1 MPLIELSPLW
11 ISLNVTLAATFFAS
25 VIGIILATGIYHY
38 PGKGKAFIDA
48 VFTLPLVLPPT
59 VVGFFL
65 LLLLGRTSPIGQFLD
80 QIGLPFLF
88 TWRGAVSA
96 ATVVAV
102 PLMYKTV
109 LTAFEQVDSHLI
121 DAARTLGASPE
132 RIFIQI
138 LLPLAWQGVVNGSIL
153 TFARALGEF
162 GATLMLA
169 GSIPGKTQ
177 TMPIAIYFAVESGN
191 LSQALVWV
199 IITLLIAL
207 IAITSINVAAQ
218 SRNSA
223 VAVAGKPWSRV
234 VGYWL
239 LNHSGYF
246 ADATKKASK
255 ANLTLN
261 KLEYAL
267 PNFSLRVSLIS
278 GSHPLGILG
287 ESGAG
292 KTQLLRCIAGLE
304 TPTKGGIYLGDRIL
318 FDADKGIN
326 LPCDKRRIG
335 FLQQNYALFPHLTV
349 AENIAFGLQH
359 LPTDQRQTRINTYLQ
374 RLQLEGLG
382 SRFPNQL
389 SGGQQQRVALGRALA
404 IEPEIL
410 LLDEPLSAL
419 DTYLR
424 HQIEQILIDVLSN
437 YSGVTLFVTHKLEE
451 IYRVC
456 QNILVLSQGNVI
468 ACDRKETIF
477 HHPPSYQVAKVTEC
491 KNFSRVKILNNS
503 IVEAIDWHCQ
513 LRVTQPITESLTYL
527 GFRAHHFSFPTQ
539 PNQENTFPCWLSH
552 VSETQHRMTLYLHL
566 NTPPPASGEYH
577 LQAEIFRE
585 KWQILRQQTF
595 PWHVHLAPERI
606 ILMEY

>member
-1 MPLIELSPLW
+1 MSLIELSPLW
-11 ISLNVTLAATFFAS
+11 ISLKVTLGATLFAS
-25 VIGIILATGIYHY
+25 VIGMFLATAIYYY
-38 PGKGKAFIDA
+38 PSRGKAFIDA

-65 LLLLGRTSPIGQFLD
+65 LLLLGRTSTIGQFLD

-88 TWRGAVSA
+88 TWRGAVIA

-109 LTAFEQVDSHLI
+109 LTAFEQVDNTLI
-121 DAARTLGASPE
+121 DAARTLGASSG
-132 RIFIQI
+132 RIFSQI
-138 LLPLAWQGVVNGSIL
+138 LLPLAWQGMVNGAIL

-191 LSQALVWV
+191 LTEAYIWV

-207 IAITSINVAAQ
+207 IAITSINVAAK
-218 SRNSA
+218 SSNNATTTGR
-223 VAVAGKPWSRV
+223 PWSRL

-239 LNHSGYF
+239 LNHSGHI
-246 ADATKKASK
+246 AEAKQEAPS
-255 ANLTLN
+255 ANLRLN
-261 KLEYAL
+261 GVEYAL
-267 PNFSLRVSLIS
+267 PNFSLTVSLT
-278 GSHPLGILG
+278 GGRQPLGILG

-304 TPTKGGIYLGDRIL
+304 TPTKGVINLNNRIL

-326 LPCDKRRIG
+326 LSSQKRRIG
-335 FLQQNYALFPHLTV
+335 FLQQHYALFPHLTV

-359 LPTDQRQTRINTYLQ
+359 LPVLQRETRINAYLQ
-374 RLQLEGLG
+374 RLQLEGLS
-382 SRFPNQL
+382 SRFPDQL

-437 YSGVTLFVTHKLEE
+437 YAGVTLFVTHKLEE

-456 QNILVLSQGNVI
+456 QTILVLSQGKVI
-468 ACDRKETIF
+468 ACDRKENIF
-477 HHPPSYQVAKVTEC
+477 HRPPSYQVAKVTEC
-491 KNFSRVKILNNS
+491 KNFSRVNILNDS
-503 IVEAIDWHCQ
+503 IVEAVDWNCT
-513 LRVTQPITESLTYL
+513 LRVTQPMPPSLTYL
-527 GFRAHHFSFPTQ
+527 GFRAHHVRFPSQPTQ
-539 PNQENTFPCWLSH
+539 ANTFPCWLSH
-552 VSETQHRMTLYLHL
+552 VSETQHRMTLYLSI
-566 NTPPPASGEYH
+566 NTPPSASCAHH

-585 KWQILRQQTF
+585 KWEELRQRPI
-595 PWHVHLAPERI
+595 PWNINLDPERL
-606 ILMEY
+606 ILLET